1 MADDL
6 PHPFFRVVSKDAMKL
21 ARRIFT
27 LFCVILLVSGIWGAV
42 WARKNGFSKS
52 WRLRIEQEVAK
63 RGYYVELGKLTLGP
77 LRGLV
82 AEDVRFFQ
90 TNKKNEEIAFVD
102 DVYLDIDFSNVL
114 NNKQL
119 SIRTLD
125 IQDAK
130 VSLPLDPGNPESKV
144 KLRMT
149 NLSGRVVVTESQ
161 IEVVRAF
168 AEIEGIEISMVGSL
182 FRPENESGLVPTKKK
197 SAEQQRVELQK
208 IADRRQQI
216 RGLLRELKRVEFLT
230 NEVPRLDV
238 KFRSDLLDINQM
250 RATARF
256 TARDF
261 RLGNYTVKALDVNIE
276 YDGERDRAVLKEL
289 RLQDTKG
296 DLVLN
301 GEWKQETN
309 QVTFGL
315 NSTADFK
322 ALSSQFYTGSELDE
336 VVFFSPPMIQAEGTL
351 LLDELQ
357 RIDRPEYWFP
367 AEMTGK
373 FRCDRFV
380 SKGGKVFDSFEFD
393 FSASANRF
401 YIRNARLAHK
411 SGIAQA
417 NVMFYTNGGERAFRY
432 QSQIKMDPRTFTPF
446 VVDEKARDFLNSWSF
461 DKNSTVYIVAVGEG
475 PTLDSKTWITKG
487 VVDLRNFSLKGISF
501 DELEASYE
509 LDGYLQ
515 TYRDIRLVR
524 PEAALGAKEIV
535 HDAQKKSWNVPQI
548 LSQLRVYQSESLEVI
563 PPPAA
568 GDDVVI
574 EPSVPMKSPAPVE
587 SKEEEEE

>member
-1 MADDL
+1 
-6 PHPFFRVVSKDAMKL
+6 MKL

-182 FRPENESGLVPTKKK
+182 FRPENEPGLVPTKKK
-197 SAEQQRVELQK
+197 SGEQQRVELQK

-216 RGLLRELKRVEFLT
+216 RRLLRELKRVEFLT
-230 NEVPRLDV
+230 NEVPRLEV
-238 KFRSDLLDINQM
+238 KFRSELLDINQM

-261 RLGNYTVKALDVNIE
+261 RLGNYTVEALDVNLE

-289 RLQDTKG
+289 KLQDTKG

-336 VVFFSPPMIQAEGTL
+336 VVFFSPPTIQAEGTL

-357 RIDRPEYWFP
+357 RFDRPEYWLP
-367 AEMTGK
+367 VEMTGK
-373 FRCDRFV
+373 FRCDRLV
-380 SKGGKVFDSFEFD
+380 SKGGNVFDSFEFD
-393 FSASANRF
+393 FSASANRI

-417 NVMFYTNGGERAFRY
+417 NVMFDANGGERAFRY

-446 VVDEKARDFLNSWSF
+446 VVDENARDFLNSWSF

-487 VVDLRNFSLKGISF
+487 AVDLRNFSLKGIDF

-535 HDAQKKSWNVPQI
+535 HDAQKKSWNVLQI
-548 LSQLRVYQSESLEVI
+548 LSQLRVYQNESFEVI

-574 EPSVPMKSPAPVE
+574 EPSVPMKSSAPVE
-587 SKEEEEE
+587 SKEEEED